1 MQEQETQRIRREFSA
16 RLNEALDD
24 KHAPPK
30 YKGRQTYVAKLFG
43 VTQKGARRW
52 LEASSLP
59 RAGTQSKIAKKL
71 GVRVEWLMFNLGPKR
86 AELSN
91 DNEMNA
97 ELMQR
102 IIMAVDRALK
112 ESTATPD
119 EKVKAQLV
127 TDLYRLLRR
136 S

>member
-24 KHAPPK
+24 KQAPPK

-59 RAGTQSKIAKKL
+59 RADFQSKIAEKL
-71 GVRVEWLMFNLGPKR
+71 GVRVEWLMFNLGQKR
-86 AELSN
+86 ANLSN
-91 DNEMNA
+91 DSELNSEM
-97 ELMQR
+97 MQR
-102 IIMAVDRALK
+102 IIMAVDRAIK
-112 ESTATPD
+112 ESAATPNA
-119 EKVKAQLV
+119 KFKAQLV
-127 TDLYRLLRR
+127 TDLYRFLRR